1 MSPDKRPKAD
11 PGKKTVS
18 GKRAAKTL
26 SPEDRALWDDV
37 RDTIEPLEAQKRS
50 GKQDHS
56 PEIDKPPAR
65 RRQKK
70 IVAPDN
76 FTPRQ
81 REARQ
86 ERPAPTATPGQIDR
100 RAQRKIARGQTPIDS
115 TLDLHGM
122 TQQQAFM
129 RLQSH
134 IEAASNAGERCI
146 LVITGK
152 GGSGGPGGGEDTSK
166 GVLRRNLPDWLAN
179 QALSGLV
186 SGIAPAG
193 RAHGGGGAFYLRLR
207 KRK

>member
-11 PGKKTVS
+11 PGKKAGS

-50 GKQDHS
+50 GKQDHD
-56 PEIDKPPAR
+56 PEIAKPPAR
-65 RRQKK
+65 RRPKK
-70 IVAPDN
+70 KVAPDN
-76 FTPRQ
+76 FTPNQ

-86 ERPAPTATPGQIDR
+86 ERSAPKAIPGQIDR

-122 TQQQAFM
+122 TQQQAFS

-134 IEAASNAGERCI
+134 IEAASSAGQRCI

-152 GGSGGPGGGEDTSK
+152 GAAPDRGENTGK
-166 GVLRRNLPDWLAN
+166 GVLRRNLPGWLAN

-193 RAHGGGGAFYLRLR
+193 RAHGGGGAFYVRLKKQR
-207 KRK
+207 

>member
-1 MSPDKRPKAD
+1 MSPDKQQ
-11 PGKKTVS
+11 KTAS
-18 GKRAAKTL
+18 GKAAAKAL

-37 RDTIEPLEAQKRS
+37 RGTIEPLEAQKRS
-50 GKQDHS
+50 GKQDRD
-56 PEIDKPPAR
+56 PKIAEPPAVPR
-65 RRQKK
+65 PKK
-70 IVAPDN
+70 KVEPDN
-76 FTPRQ
+76 FTPNQ

-86 ERPAPTATPGQIDR
+86 ERSAPKATPSQIDR
-100 RAQRKIARGQTPIDS
+100 RAQRRIARGQTPIDS

-152 GGSGGPGGGEDTSK
+152 GGGLGLGGGEDAGK

-193 RAHGGGGAFYLRLR
+193 RAHGGGGAFYVRLKKQR
-207 KRK
+207 

>member
-1 MSPDKRPKAD
+1 MSPDKRRKGG
-11 PGKKTVS
+11 PGKS
-18 GKRAAKTL
+18 AAKAL
-26 SPEDRALWDDV
+26 SPEDRALWDNV
-37 RDTIEPLEAQKRS
+37 RGTIEPLEAHERS
-50 GKQDHS
+50 GKQDHDPDITTPDAPFTPS
-56 PEIDKPPAR
+56 R
-65 RRQKK
+65 RKK

-76 FTPRQ
+76 FTPKQ
-81 REARQ
+81 Q
-86 ERPAPTATPGQIDR
+86 EKPAPAATPGQIDR

-122 TQQQAFM
+122 TQQQAFS

-134 IEAASNAGERCI
+134 IEAASDAGQRCI

-152 GGSGGPGGGEDTSK
+152 GVGPDRGEDTGK

-193 RAHGGGGAFYLRLR
+193 RAHGGGGAFYVRLKKQR
-207 KRK
+207 